1 VYRIVPISIA
11 KGAAPPMLLFA
22 FLILTMVGCQ
32 GGEEGGGEE
41 TTSAQEGTVITS
53 TEVPRTTVEL
63 TPSNDSGVSGTATII
78 ETAGEVVSV
87 NLELRNLLDDPGTAY
102 PAYIQAGGTCAD
114 ERAGGNR
121 TSVTFPLDP
130 VIVQQTEETSGQDVT
145 ASSTSALDGLSLD
158 QLLSG
163 PPKYIN
169 VYTPGNEVPPGIACG
184 DLPRTGGGETTA
196 AGGTTSQ

>member
-1 VYRIVPISIA
+1 
-11 KGAAPPMLLFA
+11 MLLFA

-32 GGEEGGGEE
+32 GGEDGGEE

-63 TPSNDSGVSGTATII
+63 TPSSNSGVTGTATLI
-78 ETAGEVVSV
+78 ETAGEVVTV
-87 NLELRNLLDDPGTAY
+87 DLELRNLLDDPGAAY
-102 PAYIQAGGTCAD
+102 PAYIQVGGTCAD
-114 ERAGGNR
+114 ERAGSSA
-121 TSVTFPLDP
+121 SVEFPLDP

-169 VYTPGNEVPPGIACG
+169 VYTPGDEFPPGIACG

>member
-1 VYRIVPISIA
+1 
-11 KGAAPPMLLFA
+11 MLLFA

-114 ERAGGNR
+114 ERAGN
-121 TSVTFPLDP
+121 SAPVVAFPLDP
-130 VIVQQTEETSGQDVT
+130 VIVRQPEETSGQDVT

-169 VYTPGNEVPPGIACG
+169 VFTPGNEVSPGIACG